1 PGGTQNA
8 PAVRVQG
15 VDAGF
20 TRRSYAP
27 GENAE
32 VEIACDARS
41 LRLQVF
47 AYSRGA
53 FPTSP
58 RDALTSGLAMTGSVA
73 VDWRAHRDAPALLR
87 VVRTGASPSRLHFLR
102 DTYDDRQYGSA
113 PFAVQP

>member
-1 PGGTQNA
+1 MKEMKRTRGSIATFSASRPLIGSTIAAFSGS
-8 PAVRVQG
+8 PASRHIFTYSIAESGV

-53 FPTSP
+53 
-58 RDALTSGLAMTGSVA
+58 
-73 VDWRAHRDAPALLR
+73 
-87 VVRTGASPSRLHFLR
+87 
-102 DTYDDRQYGSA
+102 
-113 PFAVQP
+113 